1 MNAALPSLTTSPP
14 VGSAASLLS
23 QSSADAVREVFAEA
37 ASANTT
43 RSYATALR
51 YWAAWFHCRYG
62 APISMPVEA
71 ACVIQFII
79 DHLARRSGDA
89 LTWELPPAMDAL
101 LVEGKFK
108 QRQGPLK
115 LSTIVHR
122 VAVLSS
128 AHQLLKL
135 ANPCESSEVRQLL
148 ARGRRAAH
156 KRGERPSKKTAITAT
171 ELMAMIATCG
181 DDLVGK
187 RDRALLYFA
196 FASGGRRR
204 SETAR
209 ATLAKLTPIDGG
221 YLYHLDIGKTL
232 QDGVKSGGSPDKPLL
247 GAPADAIRS
256 WVVAAGLQEGFLFRQ
271 LAYGRVGAGLSPKSV
286 ATIIQS
292 RAQAAGLIGDFG
304 GHSLRSGF
312 VTEGARQ
319 GIALPAIMAMTD
331 HRSVVSVIGYYQ
343 AGAAEIN
350 PAARMLEGARK
361 ALTGGIAGLA
371 EGSDS
376 ADA

>member
-1 MNAALPSLTTSPP
+1 MNDSAPLLLGENPSGLTATE
-14 VGSAASLLS
+14 LS
-23 QSSADAVREVFAEA
+23 QSSSNAIREVFAEA
-37 ASANTT
+37 ASANTM

-51 YWAAWFHCRYG
+51 YWAAWHEGRYG
-62 APISMPVEA
+62 VPISMPVQVA
-71 ACVIQFII
+71 AVLQFVV
-79 DHLARRSGDA
+79 DHLVRLSGESLA
-89 LTWELPPAMDAL
+89 WELPPRLDKL
-101 LVEGKFK
+101 LVEAKLK
-108 QRQGPLK
+108 QRLGPLK

-135 ANPCESSEVRQLL
+135 ANPCESSDVRQLL
-148 ARGRRAAH
+148 AKARRAAH

-171 ELMAMIATCG
+171 ELTAMVDTCG
-181 DDLVGK
+181 DDLVGM

-204 SETAR
+204 SETAG
-209 ATLAKLTPIDGG
+209 ATVENLTPIPGG
-221 YLYHLDIGKTL
+221 YLYRLDIGKTI
-232 QDGVKSGGSPDKPLL
+232 QDGPRVGGAPDKPLL

-256 WVVAAGLQEGFLFRQ
+256 WIDAAQVREGSLFRQ
-271 LAYGRVGAGLSPKSV
+271 LINGRVGSGLSPKSV

-292 RAQAAGLIGDFG
+292 RAKAAGLVGDFG

-343 AGAAEIN
+343 AGSAETN
-350 PAARMLEGARK
+350 PAARMLENSRSIG
-361 ALTGGIAGLA
+361 
-371 EGSDS
+371 E
-376 ADA
+376 ADEVA